1 MADALTA
8 ARDLL
13 KGRLAELKEETKQVE
28 RLLKNLD
35 DGPGRG
41 PGRPRGARTRRRTH
55 PRAGRGERQQQF
67 LKAVREN
74 PGTPTREL
82 AEKIGVTPNRAYGL
96 ARKLRDQKMIRKSGK
111 GYRVS
116 K

>member
-28 RLLKNLD
+28 RLLRNLD
-35 DGPGRG
+35 GPSRR
-41 PGRPRGARTRRRTH
+41 GRPRGSRTRRKTH
-55 PRAGRGERQQQF
+55 PRAGRGQRQQQF

-74 PGTPTREL
+74 PGMPTREL

>member
-13 KGRLAELKEETKQVE
+13 KGRLAELKEETKHVE

-35 DGPGRG
+35 DGPRG

-74 PGTPTREL
+74 PGTPTTEL
-82 AEKIGVTPNRAYGL
+82 AEKIGVTPNRAYWL
-96 ARKLRDQKMIRKSGK
+96 ARKLRDQKLIRKSGK